1 MQLSHRPVQDSD
13 LPALC
18 EFSKNPTELMFW
30 FPRAQFPLTPVQLE
44 AAIAERRDNRVVVAD
59 GRVVGFSNFCR
70 WADEVYAIGNAVVD
84 PAYRGQGVGR
94 YLLKMMIGRA
104 FETHGAREVVLS
116 CFNANVVGLLL
127 YQALG
132 FTPYAIEERRSVAGE
147 RVALIHLRLP
157 RSYR

>member
-18 EFSKNPTELMFW
+18 KFSKTPTELMFW
-30 FPRAQFPLTPVQLE
+30 FPRAQFPLTPVQLQ
-44 AAIAERRDNRVVVAD
+44 AAIAERRDNRVVEVD

-70 WADEVYAIGNAVVD
+70 WADEVYAIGNAIID
-84 PAYRGQGVGR
+84 PGYRGRGIGR

-116 CFNANVVGLLL
+116 CFNANVTGLLL
-127 YQALG
+127 YQSLG
-132 FTPYAIEERRSVAGE
+132 FTPYAIEERRSVSEE

-157 RSYR
+157 RPHL

>member
-30 FPRAQFPLTPVQLE
+30 FPRAQFPLTPVRLQ

-70 WADEVYAIGNAVVD
+70 WADEVYAMAMPSLIPPTGG
-84 PAYRGQGVGR
+84 RGSDV
-94 YLLKMMIGRA
+94 
-104 FETHGAREVVLS
+104 T
-116 CFNANVVGLLL
+116 C
-127 YQALG
+127 
-132 FTPYAIEERRSVAGE
+132 
-147 RVALIHLRLP
+147 
-157 RSYR
+157 